1 MTDKPKILVTRRLP
15 DAVEARLLRDFD
27 ALLNEADTVYDM
39 ATIIERAGGCDGLL
53 PCPADTINADAINGL
68 PGSVKIISTFSVG
81 YEHIDLAAAKA
92 RGMAVTNT
100 PGVLTEATADLTFLL
115 ILATTRRAFEGQDM
129 IRRDTWSG
137 WAPTQLMGSSLQGKR
152 LGILGMGRI
161 GQAVALRA
169 RAFGM
174 EIHYHNRNRLDAG
187 IEAEAAFHDT
197 ADGLLGVSDIL
208 SIHCPL
214 TPATKHFL
222 NRERIARL
230 PNNAVVV
237 NTARGP
243 VVDDGALIEA
253 LKSGKLS
260 AAGLDVFEG
269 EPAINPGYRDLN
281 NAYLLPHLGS
291 ATVETRN
298 AMGFRALD
306 NLDAFFS
313 GKEPPD
319 RVV

>member
-1 MTDKPKILVTRRLP
+1 MPDKPKILVTRRLP
-15 DAVEARLLRDFD
+15 EAVEDRLRRDYD
-27 ALLNEADTVYDM
+27 ALLNEADAAYDT

-53 PCPADTINADAINGL
+53 PCPADAINADVINGL
-68 PGSVKIISTFSVG
+68 PQSIKIIATFSVG
-81 YEHIDLAAAKA
+81 FEHIDCEAAKA

-100 PGVLTEATADLTFLL
+100 PGVLTQATADLTLLL
-115 ILATTRRAFEGQDM
+115 ILAASRRAFEGQDR

-137 WAPTQLMGSSLQGKR
+137 WTPTQLMGAGLQGKR

-174 EIHYHNRNRLDAG
+174 EIHYHKRNRLDAG
-187 IEAEAAFHDT
+187 SEGGAVFHDT
-197 ADGLLGVSDIL
+197 ADGLLGVSDVL

-214 TPATKHFL
+214 TPETMHFL
-222 NRERIARL
+222 NSERIARL
-230 PNNAVVV
+230 PDGAVVV

-243 VVDDGALIEA
+243 VVDDAALIDA
-253 LKSGKLS
+253 LKSGKVS

-269 EPAINPGYRDLN
+269 EPAINPGYRALK

-298 AMGFRALD
+298 AMGFKALD
-306 NLDAFFS
+306 NLDAFFA
-313 GKEPPD
+313 GKKPPD
-319 RVV
+319 RVA